1 MWLSAANLV
10 CPLTVHTMQASHQ
23 KTVTQEKFVSMAN
36 DLVSVWSGKE
46 MQQMKEA
53 CGGPTTEP
61 LAVCQNFDAFASMDE
76 THIKAY
82 LPPAIYRACLKVK
95 NHPHLACKSVA
106 GPLDVSLQVVEG
118 HGSIHTTPALEQV
131 CGSLCIK

>member
-1 MWLSAANLV
+1 
-10 CPLTVHTMQASHQ
+10 MQASHQ

-36 DLVSVWSGKE
+36 DLVSVWSGKQ

-53 CGGPTTEP
+53 CDGPTTEP
-61 LAVCQNFDAFASMDE
+61 LVVCQNFDAFASMDE

-95 NHPHLACKSVA
+95 NQPHLACKSVA
-106 GPLDVSLQVVEG
+106 GNVHWMYRFRWWKDMAQYTQHPFLNRYAG
-118 HGSIHTTPALEQV
+118 PT
-131 CGSLCIK
+131 